1 VSKKK
6 PSNPNKSKA
15 AGAVQTRRA
24 EDGTWELVHPRCAK
38 VRAEDLEEV
47 EQMIEAGETEIARDE
62 LLWLLQD
69 CHDFIDAH
77 IKLGELAL
85 LENDLKLARGHF
97 GYAYQIGLKAIEASG
112 SSNNFPYNRPA
123 NQSFHE
129 ASKGLVHCLVQ
140 LGKQGMARDIVK
152 RLTQLDPSDPLR
164 LRDTLEGKAASCH
177 EPPIVELKLT
187 PRPSK

>member
-6 PSNPNKSKA
+6 PSNSKKPKA
-15 AGAVQTRRA
+15 ARGVQAKRADDGA
-24 EDGTWELVHPRCAK
+24 WELVHPRCAR
-38 VRAEDLEEV
+38 VRQEDLEEV
-47 EQMIEAGETEIARDE
+47 DQMIEAGELEIARDE

-69 CHDFIDAH
+69 CHDCIEAH
-77 IKLGELAL
+77 AKLGELAL

-112 SSNNFPYNRPA
+112 GSNQFPYSRPA

-140 LGKQGMARDIVK
+140 LGKRGMARDVVK
-152 RLTQLDPSDPLR
+152 RLAQLDPSDPLR
-164 LRDTLEGKAASCH
+164 LGDTLEGKVSSCQ

-187 PRPSK
+187 QRPSK